1 MRYPRSAN
9 PLLKWIFCAIISVG
23 CIFPVLATDSEAGK
37 QNQIFETLQIQLVK
51 DGFNQKAINRMY
63 QNTKVHLEIKTVSL
77 YFRHREGKLNYD
89 QFTSKNSIKKARKY
103 INQHHVALNRAEK
116 KYGVDKNAITAILL
130 VETRLG
136 RVVGNKSILN
146 TLSTLAALSD
156 KTVRNQV
163 WKKMSRRSDLKR
175 AKFDKWSD
183 RKSRW
188 AYKELKSYLKYVK
201 RENMDPSDIYGSY
214 AGALGVAQFMPSS
227 IMAYAKDGNG
237 DGRVNLFDHAD
248 AAASIASYLKNFG
261 WHPGIGQK
269 KAYKVIFRY
278 NRSSY
283 YVNTVLKIRRL
294 LEG

>member
-1 MRYPRSAN
+1 MRYPRSTH
-9 PLLKWIFCAIISVG
+9 PLLKWIFFTIVSFAFV
-23 CIFPVLATDSEAGK
+23 FPNMVTDSEAGK
-37 QNQIFETLQIQLVK
+37 QDQIFEVLQNQLVK
-51 DGFNQKAINRMY
+51 DGFDQKAINQMY
-63 QNTKVHLEIKTVSL
+63 QNPKVRLDIKTVSL

-89 QFTSKNSIKKARKY
+89 QFTTKKSIKKARKY
-103 INQHHVALNRAEK
+103 INKHHVALNRAEK
-116 KYGVDKNAITAILL
+116 RYGVDKNAITAILL

-136 RVVGNKSILN
+136 TVVGNKSIFN

-156 KTVRNQV
+156 KNVREWL
-163 WKKMSRRSDLKR
+163 WKKLPKRSDLTR
-175 AKFDKWSD
+175 AKFDKWAE

-201 RENMDPSDIYGSY
+201 RENIDPSAIYGSY

-227 IMAYAKDGNG
+227 IIAYAKDGNG
-237 DGRVNLFDHAD
+237 DGRVDLFNHAD
-248 AAASIASYLKNFG
+248 AAASIASYLKNFV
-261 WHPGIGQK
+261 WYPGIDQK

-283 YVNTVLKIRRL
+283 YVNVVLKIRKL